1 MPLEWGRIGKAI
13 RRRQHLQIK
22 QLGKIGIN
30 NAMGEGN
37 LFWWWVQNS
46 GMGKH
51 CPGLCLY
58 PAPAL
63 IHIRCLINTGNYRVG
78 RSERLIHSKC
88 TTSDCIVSL
97 QSSVVRVLALG
108 CSISGSGLEQLSALI
123 LRLMAASCCCCCC
136 CWAPQPRTQGAL
148 PPEGCS
154 WAISGTRVDR
164 WKGKTGSFFI
174 FSDWAWHGSY

>member
-30 NAMGEGN
+30 NAMGEEN
-37 LFWWWVQNS
+37 LFWCWVQNS

-123 LRLMAASCCCCCC
+123 LRLMAASCCCCC
-136 CWAPQPRTQGAL
+136 WAPQPRTQGAL

-164 WKGKTGSFFI
+164 
-174 FSDWAWHGSY
+174 